1 MNEAEYRADPR
12 PSITQLAKLDRMTP
26 AHAWVEWAK
35 LPSKSMQFGTAFH
48 TLVLEP
54 HKFNELV
61 VVAPP
66 PINPR
71 TGEPYGVGTK
81 AHDEW
86 AAEHSVPGKTLITTA
101 QHEVMEQMAASVF
114 GLDIA
119 LVLRWPDPINAIEQP
134 LFGEIAGVECKGK
147 PDLCCNARL
156 GDFAPL
162 ILDLKTTSGK
172 ATPEEFQRSLV
183 DYGYAFQATGYS
195 MLYERQH
202 REWLCQFIFVVVESE
217 PPYAAAAFRLDRK
230 VIEWFRPRVERAARI
245 WQEGVFTE
253 AYPETTQ
260 TIGMPRWH
268 EASRSLVA
276 TRSDQSISEEQAR

>member
-1 MNEAEYRADPR
+1 MSDADYRADPR

-86 AAEHSVPGKTLITTA
+86 AAEHSAPGKTLITTTQA
-101 QHEVMEQMAASVF
+101 KAMELMASSVQD
-114 GLDIA
+114 LDIYA
-119 LVLRWPDPINAIEQP
+119 VTAFGDAMNAIEKP
-134 LFGEIAGVECKGK
+134 LFGKIAGVECKGK
-147 PDLCCNARL
+147 PDLCCFANL
-156 GDFAPL
+156 GDFSPL

-183 DYGYAFQATGYS
+183 DYGYAFQATGYC
-195 MLYERQH
+195 MLYEARFHERLRQ
-202 REWLCQFIFVVVESE
+202 FVFVVVESE
-217 PPYAAAAFRLDRK
+217 PPYAAAAFRLDPK

-245 WQEGVFTE
+245 WGEGVFVD
-253 AYPETTQ
+253 AYPAATQ

-268 EASRSLVA
+268 EASRQG
-276 TRSDQSISEEQAR
+276 DNP